1 MKILRFLFDML
12 MIGARS
18 LGIAFFV
25 WGGFKAISEGEKSV
39 GIIMWVIA
47 ASFILQFLGDDKD
60 DRNIQSNRT
69 VQDL

>member
-12 MIGARS
+12 MIGAGS

-39 GIIMWVIA
+39 GIIMWMIA
-47 ASFILQFLGDDKD
+47 ASFILQFFE
-60 DRNIQSNRT
+60 R
-69 VQDL
+69 